1 MKINP
6 ILFYSFDFN
15 INNFDTDNFIY
26 NNLICNKDQTK
37 NLNKFNFEINTSQNN
52 FINLDDKNKDKTHT
66 HKNKSIKEK
75 IEEKLEE
82 KIKKLGEG
90 LKEEKEEKEKR
101 CKYIIKYDKLLK
113 RYYLEVIDPKTKEII
128 KTIPPEFLLKV
139 ERNLKKFLKLI
150 ENLEYLKKLK
160 QNFHYQE
167 IDKLLQEIKIIS
179 KDIELPE
186 DDFKNLLSEY
196 TESYFV

>member
-1 MKINP
+1 MKINS
-6 ILFYSFDFN
+6 ILFYFPDLN
-15 INNFDTDNFIY
+15 TDNLIY
-26 NNLICNKDQTK
+26 SKDQNK
-37 NLNKFNFEINTSQNN
+37 NLNKFNFEINASQNN
-52 FINLDDKNKDKTHT
+52 FINLNDKNKDKTHT

-82 KIKKLGEG
+82 KIKKLRER
-90 LKEEKEEKEKR
+90 LKEEEEKKY
-101 CKYIIKYDKLLK
+101 KYIIKYDKLLK
-113 RYYLEVIDPKTKEII
+113 NYYLEVIDPKTKKII

-179 KDIELPE
+179 EDIELPE

-196 TESYFV
+196 TESYFA